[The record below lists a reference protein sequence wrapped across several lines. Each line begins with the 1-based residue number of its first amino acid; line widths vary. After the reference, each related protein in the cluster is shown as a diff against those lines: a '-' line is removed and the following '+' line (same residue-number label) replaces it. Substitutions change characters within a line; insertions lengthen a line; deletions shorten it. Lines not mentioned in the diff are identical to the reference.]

1 LRGSK
6 EGEGKSYILAVIRPA
21 PLLLGLLAAALAAS
35 GCVSLTPE
43 EIAALDIPA
52 HALPAPPKA
61 RIGDA
66 VAVPGSTAAVAA
78 APVPRADPA
87 VLNALFELLEKSD
100 RIRPDLK
107 AVAGTPFEELLKVG
121 SPDGFRLRNR
131 YLNPGV
137 PLAEALA
144 QDPDPALRE
153 RLVRLARWERSAE
166 VRATALI
173 ALARLKD
180 LQDERTLNEAL
191 AHSDPAVRFGAME
204 ALLSWGQPQK
214 AVPYLRLAAEN
225 DVSPLLRVYAAGGMA
240 RLGDAG
246 GLEKLRGFL
255 NASPE
260 WVGRAMAA
268 RALGDYGE
276 GKDYDVF
283 LDRLDRDGANEF
295 LSAEYAIAALK
306 IFGRR
311 ETAPPSVPP
320 PGGEGPGNVPGGPG
334 LPSGLTAEIDFM
346 LEPIV
351 ITAPRERI
359 AQETL
364 VDPRINALLL
374 RLLEQKSALRPEE
387 AGSQNAAAAL
397 FAELTTLTGHMLSL
411 RYSELGFLLTEGL
424 AGVKDFGL
432 QNRLEAVA
440 RSGQNAPMR
449 AAALVSLGHAKD
461 ERFMPLFREAL
472 RDPSLTV
479 RLGGLEAVVASE
491 APSALFT
498 LGDAAQSDPSYT
510 VKGMAAA
517 EYWERGNLAGREAL
531 WRMTTEPDWYARAQA
546 VYGLGRLGGADE
558 YRKLFDMLG
567 RETDPVVR
575 AELALALLRLGR
587 FK

>member
-1 LRGSK
+1 MRKLPL
-6 EGEGKSYILAVIRPA
+6 LAV
-21 PLLLGLLAAALAAS
+21 LLSAAALLGS
-35 GCVSLTPE
+35 GCAELSPE
-43 EIAALDIPA
+43 EIAKLG
-52 HALPAPPKA
+52 LPPEVLPTPPKV
-61 RIGDA
+61 RIGDSMDVLTSSSA
-66 VAVPGSTAAVAA
+66 PQAVPK
-78 APVPRADPA
+78 ADPA
-87 VLNALFELLEKSD
+87 VLSALFELLEKSD
-100 RIRPDLK
+100 SIRPDLK

-131 YLNPGV
+131 YLYPGV

-144 QDPDPALRE
+144 ADPDPALRE

-180 LQDERTLNEAL
+180 LQDERVLNEAL
-191 AHSDPAVRFGAME
+191 AHHDPAVRFGAME
-204 ALLSWGQPQK
+204 ALLSWGHPEK
-214 AVPYLRLAAEN
+214 AVPLLKLAAEN

-240 RLGDAG
+240 RLGGAG

-255 NASPE
+255 STSPD

-268 RALGDYGE
+268 HALGDYGE

-311 ETAPPSVPP
+311 EAAPPPVPA
-320 PGGEGPGNVPGGPG
+320 PGGTGTGNTPGGPG
-334 LPSGLTAEIDFM
+334 LASSLTADLDFM

-351 ITAPRERI
+351 ITAPREHI

-387 AGSQNAAAAL
+387 AGSQNSAAAL

-424 AGVKDFGL
+424 AGVKDFGI
-432 QNRLEAVA
+432 QNRLEAVS
-440 RSGQNAPMR
+440 RSGKNPPMR
-449 AAALVSLGHAKD
+449 AAALVALGHAKD
-461 ERFMPLFREAL
+461 DRFFPLFQEAL
-472 RDPSLTV
+472 RDVSLTV
-479 RLGGLEAVVASE
+479 RLGGLESVVLSASP
-491 APSALFT
+491 AALFT
-498 LGDAAQSDPSYT
+498 LGDAAQNDPSFT

-517 EYWERGNLAGREAL
+517 EYWQRGNLAGREAL
-531 WRMTTEPDWYARAQA
+531 WRMTTETDWYARAEA
-546 VYGLGRLGGADE
+546 VYHLGRLGGADE
-558 YRKLFDMLG
+558 YRKLMDMLG
-567 RETDPVVR
+567 RETDPIVR
-575 AELALALLRLGR
+575 AELALALVRLGR